1 MSGHKT
7 YFASWCTPARL
18 WQTLSDTEGNITQAS
33 RELGVTRSTIKKFML
48 RWSTD
53 RPAGPELPPL
63 PEGDLPVEELIDIA
77 CRRFANND
85 LRERAKAWRT
95 IKMPTNDPF
104 ALAWVGDPHVD
115 NDGCNWPRLRH
126 DLKVI
131 AETDGIYGA
140 NIGDSTDNWTG
151 RLLRLATESSTT
163 KSNAFRLCEWM
174 LIDSGVTWLV
184 WLLGNHDLWNEGH
197 HVFSQMVRKP
207 RSIILED
214 WGAQFQLQTPNKQV
228 FRIWAAHNFSGHSMY
243 NSLHGQQKA
252 AHFRA
257 DADLYIAGHTHNWAL
272 HQEESASRGFVYWLA
287 RARGY
292 KFIDDHA
299 TILGHASQQE
309 GATILSVFDPNAH
322 APAARVQCFADLDT
336 GADYLKFLRAR
347 KK

>member
-1 MSGHKT
+1 MSGRKT
-7 YFASWCTPARL
+7 LFASWCTPARL
-18 WQTLSDTEGNITQAS
+18 WQTLSDTEGNITQAADH
-33 RELGVTRSTIKKFML
+33 LGVTRSTIKKFMV
-48 RWSTD
+48 RWESD
-53 RPAGPELPPL
+53 EPVGPELPPL

-85 LRERAKAWRT
+85 LRERAKKWRT
-95 IKMPTNDPF
+95 IKMPTDDPF

-126 DLKVI
+126 DLTVI
-131 AETDGIYGA
+131 AATDGIYGC
-140 NIGDSTDNWTG
+140 NIGDTHDNWVG
-151 RLLRLATESSTT
+151 RLMRLAAESSTT
-163 KSNAFRLCEWM
+163 KENAFRLAEWM
-174 LIDSGVTWLV
+174 LVDSGVNWLV

-197 HVFSQMVRKP
+197 HVFKQLIRKP

-214 WGAQFQLQTPNKQV
+214 WGAQFQIETPNKQV
-228 FRIWAAHNFSGHSMY
+228 FRVWAAHNFSGHSLY
-243 NSLHGQQKA
+243 NSLHGQQRT
-252 AHFRA
+252 AHFQA
-257 DADLYIAGHTHNWAL
+257 EADLYIAGHTHNWAL

-299 TILGHASQQE
+299 SRLGLDSQQE